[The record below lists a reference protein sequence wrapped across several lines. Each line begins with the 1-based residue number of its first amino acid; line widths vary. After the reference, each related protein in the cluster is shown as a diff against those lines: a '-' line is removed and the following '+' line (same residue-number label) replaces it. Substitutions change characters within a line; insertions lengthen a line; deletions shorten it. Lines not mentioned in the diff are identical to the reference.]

1 MHLSITVA
9 VIFSLSILIAGIIAL
24 FRFAQIRDIYRPFIY
39 LVWIT
44 CINEMLSVYLVV
56 LKHQYNI
63 INYTIY
69 SLCEAL
75 LLLWFFKGLGSFKN
89 KKGLFYFLIVL
100 FVSVWVVESFIANRF
115 GSKFTY
121 YFDIIYAFCFVI
133 LSIRTVN
140 DLLFT
145 EKELLK
151 NPTFLIC
158 VGIILFFTYQVI
170 EKMFS
175 LYGLKESKMFRQNI
189 QSILMIVNLLSNLI
203 YALAVLWMRKRQ
215 AFTLEF

>member
-24 FRFAQIRDIYRPFIY
+24 FRFAQIRDIYHPFIY
-39 LVWIT
+39 LVWVA
-44 CINEMLSVYLVV
+44 CINELLTVYLVV
-56 LKHQYNI
+56 LKHQFSI

-69 SLCEAL
+69 SLFEAL
-75 LLLWFFKGLGSFKN
+75 LLLWFFKGLGSFKS
-89 KKGLFYFLIVL
+89 KRGIFYFLIIL
-100 FVSVWVVESFIANRF
+100 FVGVWIVESFFANRF
-115 GSKFTY
+115 TNFTY
-121 YFDIIYAFCFVI
+121 YFDILYAFCLVL

-158 VGIILFFTYQVI
+158 VGIILYFTYQII

-175 LYGLKESKMFRQNI
+175 LYGLKESKMFKQNI